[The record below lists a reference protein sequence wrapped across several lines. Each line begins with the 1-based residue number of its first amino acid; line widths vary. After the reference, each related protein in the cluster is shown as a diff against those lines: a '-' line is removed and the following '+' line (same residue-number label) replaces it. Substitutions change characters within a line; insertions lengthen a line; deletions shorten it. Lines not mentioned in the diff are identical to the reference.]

1 MKLSISTYGWRY
13 YPWHEFE
20 KIAGEAHYEGI
31 EIHDIREERITGEG
45 APFEQ
50 GQISHTLRRLASV
63 GIRIS
68 CVDVIANPADTEKAD
83 DCLDETLSA
92 ISFAAQVR
100 CSYVRLRAHAVDS
113 DVNVDDANVR
123 AFIEKVIKK
132 AEIAGITLLI
142 ETVGIYA
149 DTKRLQLLLDAFAR
163 DSLSALWDVH
173 HTCRFAGET
182 PQQTITNLGAYVK
195 HVHMKDSLLNDGK
208 VEYTLPGEGT
218 LPMGEIFNALRSVNY
233 NGFVCLEWDPA
244 WMTAIDDPYVVYT
257 HFAQYVKNNEPR
269 RNWQNHLYTNA
280 QGTGK
285 YVWKHDQLIDCTFPQ
300 VLDTMVREF
309 PDQLCFKYTTLD
321 YTRTYSQFRDD
332 VDKFARALIASGVT
346 PGSKVA
352 VWATNVPAWYITFW
366 AATKI
371 NATLV
376 TMNTA
381 YKIAEAEY
389 LLRQSD
395 THTLVMINGYRDSD
409 YVDTIRRLCPELD
422 ETKPEDGLHCKKL
435 PFLRNIVTVGFKMPG
450 AFTWDEFNERAALV
464 PLEEVYRRAAN
475 MKGDDVCNMQYTSGT
490 TGFPKG
496 VMLTHRGVVNN
507 GKCIGDRMDLSTA
520 DRMMIQV
527 PMFHCFGMVLSMT
540 ACMTHGATMCPLPYF
555 SPKPALECISRE
567 KITCFN
573 GVPTMFIAM
582 LSHPDFAKTD
592 FSHMRTGIMAGS
604 NCPESVMREAA
615 AKMHMTGIVS
625 VYGQTESSPGCTMSR
640 CYEDSLDVRTT
651 TVGCAL
657 PEIECRIVDPATNLE
672 VPPETQGEFV
682 ARGYNIMKGYY
693 KMPNATA
700 EVIDSEGW
708 LHTGDL
714 CIKDVNGNYR
724 VTGRLKDMIIR
735 GGENI
740 YPREIE
746 EFLITNPKISDVQVI
761 GVPDKQYGEEIMACV
776 IVKEG
781 ETLTE
786 DDVKNYVKSNM
797 ARHKVP
803 RYVWFMDKFIM
814 NDAGKIQKFRMIEKA
829 VEVFGLGD
837 R

>member
-1 MKLSISTYGWRY
+1 MKLSLSTYGWRDT
-13 YPWHEFE
+13 PWQEY
-20 KIAGEAHYEGI
+20 EALARELHYDGI
-31 EIHDIREERITGEG
+31 EIHDVKEARISGQG
-45 APFEQ
+45 APFEP
-50 GQISHTLRRLASV
+50 SSLSRTRRRLAGE
-63 GIRIS
+63 GIEIS
-68 CVDVIANPADTEKAD
+68 CLDALSNPADAAQYDKAVREGED
-83 DCLDETLSA
+83 LIVMAAALHCQCLRLRALSTGADETLE
-92 ISFAAQVR
+92 
-100 CSYVRLRAHAVDS
+100 DE
-113 DVNVDDANVR
+113 NVK
-123 AFIEKVIKK
+123 KVISALLGK
-132 AEIAGITLLI
+132 AEKAGVTLLI
-142 ETVGIYA
+142 ETAGIYA
-149 DTKRLQLLLDAFAR
+149 NSHRLQLLLDSFAA
-163 DSLSALWDVH
+163 DALCALWDVH
-173 HTCRFAGET
+173 NTCRFAGET
-182 PQQTITNLGAYVK
+182 PQDTITNLGAYVK
-195 HVHMKDSLLNDGK
+195 HVHIKDSRLENGE
-208 VEYTLPGEGT
+208 VEYMLPGEGE
-218 LPMGEIFNALRSVNY
+218 LPMNEIFMALRSISY
-233 NGFVCLEWDPA
+233 DGFASLEWDPA
-244 WMTAIDDPYVVYT
+244 WLSAIDDPSVVYA
-257 HFAQYVKNNEPR
+257 HFAQFVKLHEPR
-269 RNWQNHLYTNA
+269 THWKSRLYTSVA
-280 QGTGK
+280 GTGK

-332 VDKFARALIASGVT
+332 VDACARALISVGVK

-366 AATKI
+366 ATTKI

-395 THTLVMINGYRDSD
+395 THTLVMIDGYRDSN
-409 YVDTIRRLCPELD
+409 YVEIIQRLCPELAN
-422 ETKPEDGLHCKKL
+422 TKPEEGLHAKKL
-435 PFLRNIVTVGFKMPG
+435 PFLRNVITVGFKMPG
-450 AFTWDEFNERAALV
+450 AFGWDEFMSRQTLV
-464 PLEEVYRRAAN
+464 PLEEVARRAAA
-475 MKGDDVCNMQYTSGT
+475 MKGDDVANMQYTSGT

-527 PMFHCFGMVLSMT
+527 PMFHCFGMVLAMT
-540 ACMTHGATMCPLPYF
+540 ACMTHGTTMCPLPYF
-555 SPKPALECISRE
+555 SPKPALDCITRE
-567 KITCFN
+567 RITCFH

-615 AKMHMTGIVS
+615 DKMRMTGIVS

-640 CYEDSLDVRTT
+640 CYGDSLDVRTT

-657 PEIECRIVDPATNLE
+657 PEVECRIIDPQTGKELPAGQ
-672 VPPETQGEFV
+672 QGEFV
-682 ARGYNIMKGYY
+682 ARGYNVMKGYY
-693 KMPNATA
+693 KMPKATA
-700 EVIDSEGW
+700 ETIDQDGW

-714 CIKDVNGNYR
+714 CIKDENGNYR

-746 EFLITNPKISDVQVI
+746 EFLITHPAVSDVQVI

-781 ETLTE
+781 MTLTE
-786 DDVKNYVKSNM
+786 DEVKDYIKANM

-814 NDAGKIQKFRMIEKA
+814 NDAGKIQKFKMREKA
-829 VEVFGLGD
+829 VEVFGLEG
-837 R
+837 

>member
-1 MKLSISTYGWRY
+1 MKLSLSTYGWLSC
-13 YPWHEFE
+13 PWQEYE
-20 KIAGEAHYEGI
+20 IIARDMHYEGI
-31 EIHDIREERITGEG
+31 EIHDIREARLSGPG

-50 GQISHTLRRLASV
+50 ALISRTKRRMAAQR
-63 GIRIS
+63 IRIS
-68 CVDVIANPADTEKAD
+68 CVDALKNPADKEQFDACVKEAEE
-83 DCLDETLSA
+83 L
-92 ISFAAQVR
+92 ISFAAEVH
-100 CSYVRLRAHAVDS
+100 CEYIRLRARQTGLEASAEDE
-113 DVNVDDANVR
+113 NVR
-123 AFIEKVIKK
+123 RVIRAVIAKAEKV
-132 AEIAGITLLI
+132 GVTVLI
-142 ETVGIYA
+142 ETAGIYA
-149 DTKRLQLLLDAFAR
+149 DTARLAALLDSFAL
-163 DSLSALWDVH
+163 DSLNALWDVH
-173 HTCRFAGET
+173 NTCRFASET
-182 PQQTITNLGAYVK
+182 PQRTITNLGAYVK
-195 HVHMKDSLLNDGK
+195 HVHIKDSVMRGGE
-208 VEYTLPGEGT
+208 VEFMLPGEGD
-218 LPMGEIFNALRSVNY
+218 LPMDEVFSALRSISY
-233 NGFVCLEWDPA
+233 DGFLSLEWDPA
-244 WMTAIDDPYVVYT
+244 WLTDIDDPNVVYA
-257 HFAQYVKNNEPR
+257 HFAQFVKNHEPKTAWR
-269 RNWQNHLYTNA
+269 SRLYTSVA
-280 QGTGK
+280 GTGR

-321 YTRTYSQFRDD
+321 YTRTYAQFRDD
-332 VDKFARALIASGVT
+332 VDRCARALIAVGVK
-346 PGSKVA
+346 PGAKVA

-395 THTLVMINGYRDSD
+395 THTLVMIDGYRDSN
-409 YVDTIRRLCPELD
+409 YVDTIQRLCPELKD
-422 ETKPEDGLHCKKL
+422 TRPEDGLHSKKL
-435 PFLRNIVTVGFKMPG
+435 PFLRNIVTVGFRMDG
-450 AFTWDEFNERAALV
+450 CFTWDEFIAAGASV
-464 PLEEVYRRAAN
+464 PLEEVARRAAD
-475 MKGDDVCNMQYTSGT
+475 MKGDDVANMQYTSGT

-527 PMFHCFGMVLSMT
+527 PMFHCFGMVLAMT

-555 SPKPALECISRE
+555 SPGPALDCITRE
-567 KITCFN
+567 KITCFH

-582 LSHPDFAKTD
+582 LSHPDFPKTD

-604 NCPESVMREAA
+604 NCPESVMRQAA
-615 AKMHMTGIVS
+615 DQMHMTGIVS

-640 CYEDSLDVRTT
+640 CYDDSLDVRTT

-657 PEIECRIVDPATNLE
+657 PEVECRIVDPATGKELP
-672 VPPETQGEFV
+672 VGQQGEFV
-682 ARGYNIMKGYY
+682 ARGYNVMKGYY
-693 KMPNATA
+693 KMPNATS
-700 EVIDSEGW
+700 ETIDKDGW

-714 CIKDVNGNYR
+714 CIKDENGNYR

-746 EFLITNPKISDVQVI
+746 EFLITHPAVSDVQVI

-781 ETLTE
+781 MTLTE
-786 DDVKNYVKSNM
+786 DEVKDYVKANM

-803 RYVWFMDKFIM
+803 RYVWFMDRFIM
-814 NDAGKIQKFRMIEKA
+814 NDAGKIQKFKMREKA
-829 VEVFGLGD
+829 AQVFGLNG
-837 R
+837 

>member
-1 MKLSISTYGWRY
+1 MKLSLSTYGWRECA
-13 YPWHEFE
+13 WDEFE
-20 KIAGEAHYEGI
+20 TVARDLHYEGI
-31 EIHDIREERITGEG
+31 EIHDMNEARISGAG
-45 APFEQ
+45 APFAVTE
-50 GQISHTLRRLASV
+50 INRTVRRLAAE
-63 GIRIS
+63 GLRIS
-68 CVDVIANPADTEKAD
+68 CIDARSNPADAAQAD
-83 DCLDETLSA
+83 DCEAEIEKLLTYAGALHCE
-92 ISFAAQVR
+92 
-100 CSYVRLRAHAVDS
+100 YVRLRALPAGAEADIETE
-113 DVNVDDANVR
+113 NV
-123 AFIEKVIKK
+123 K
-132 AEIAGITLLI
+132 ALLSRVVKNAELAHVTLII
-142 ETVGIYA
+142 ETVGIFA
-149 DTKRLQLLLDAFAR
+149 DTARLAAVLDYFAR
-163 DSLSALWDVH
+163 DSVAALWDVH
-173 HTCRFAGET
+173 HTCRFGNET

-195 HVHMKDSLLNDGK
+195 HVHMKDSVLADGCVK
-208 VEYTLPGEGT
+208 YTLPGEGE
-218 LPMGEIFNALRSVNY
+218 LPMSDIFTALRSVSFD
-233 NGFVCLEWDPA
+233 GFCTLEWDPA
-244 WMTAIDDPYVVYT
+244 WEMSLDDPNLVYA
-257 HFAQYVKNNEPR
+257 HFVQFVKLNEPR
-269 RNWQNHLYTNA
+269 TSWQNRLYTSVA
-280 QGTGK
+280 GTGK

-321 YTRTYSQFRDD
+321 YTRTYAQFRDD
-332 VDKFARALIASGVT
+332 VDRCARALIAVGVK
-346 PGSKVA
+346 PGSKVT
-352 VWATNVPAWYITFW
+352 VWATNIPAWYITFW
-366 AATKI
+366 ATTKI
-371 NATLV
+371 RATLV

-395 THTLVMINGYRDSD
+395 THTLVMIDGYRDSN
-409 YVDTIRRLCPELD
+409 YVDIIKRLCPELENTD
-422 ETKPEDGLHCKKL
+422 PADGLHARKL
-435 PFLRNIVTVGFKMPG
+435 PFLRNVISVGFRMKG
-450 AFTWDEFNERAALV
+450 AYTWDEFLNCAANV
-464 PLEEVYRRAAN
+464 PLEEVTRRASE
-475 MKGDDVCNMQYTSGT
+475 MRGDDVCNMQYTSGT

-555 SPKPALECISRE
+555 SPKPALDCITRE

-615 AKMHMTGIVS
+615 DKMHMTGIVS

-640 CYEDSLDVRTT
+640 CYDDTLDVRTT

-657 PEIECRIVDPATNLE
+657 PEVECRIVDPATNKQL
-672 VPPETQGEFV
+672 PPGEQGEFV
-682 ARGYNIMKGYY
+682 ARGYNVMKGYY
-693 KMPNATA
+693 KMPDATR
-700 EVIDSEGW
+700 ETIDKDGW

-714 CIKDVNGNYR
+714 CIKNRDGSYR

-746 EFLITNPKISDVQVI
+746 EFLITHPDISDVQVI

-781 ETLTE
+781 LTLTE
-786 DDVKNYVKSNM
+786 DDVKNYVKANM

-803 RYVWFMDKFIM
+803 KYVWFTDKFIM
-814 NDAGKIQKFRMIEKA
+814 NDAGKIQKFKMIEKA
-829 VEVFGLGD
+829 VELFGLKG
-837 R
+837 

>member
-1 MKLSISTYGWRY
+1 MKLSISTYGWKQ
-13 YPWHEFE
+13 YPWREFE
-20 KIAGEAHYEGI
+20 KIAVDARYEGI
-31 EIHDIREERITGEG
+31 EIHDAREERISGEG
-45 APFEQ
+45 APFSPAQ
-50 GQISHTLRRLASV
+50 LGRTVRRLASEN
-63 GIRIS
+63 IRIS
-68 CVDVIANPADTEKAD
+68 CVDLIGNPADPKAFD
-83 DCLDETLSA
+83 ACVAEAMGS
-92 ISFAAQVR
+92 IEFAAKVR
-100 CSYVRLRAHAVDS
+100 CPYVRLRAHPVSAEAEK
-113 DVNVDDANVR
+113 DDENVR
-123 AFIEKVIKK
+123 AVIK
-132 AEIAGITLLI
+132 AVMPFAQRFRVTVLI
-142 ETVGIYA
+142 ETVGLYA
-149 DTKRLQLLLDAFAR
+149 DTKRLQSILDAFAL
-163 DSLSALWDVH
+163 DSLSALWDTH

-195 HVHMKDSLLNDGK
+195 HVHMKDSLVKDGE
-208 VEYTLPGEGT
+208 VEYTLPGEGD
-218 LPMGEIFNALRSVNY
+218 LPMAEIFNALRSVNY
-233 NGFVCLEWDPA
+233 AGFVCLEWDPK
-244 WMTAIDDPYVVYT
+244 WMTSIDDPYIVYT
-257 HFAQYVKNNEPR
+257 HFAQYVKNNEPKT
-269 RNWQNHLYTNA
+269 NWQTRLYTNK

-332 VDKFARALIASGVT
+332 VDRCARALIASGVT
-346 PGSKVA
+346 QGSKVA

-395 THTLVMINGYRDSD
+395 THTLVMIDGYRDSN
-409 YVDTIRRLCPELD
+409 YVDIIQRLCPELAD
-422 ETKPEDGLHCKKL
+422 TKPEEGLHAKKL
-435 PFLRNIVTVGFKMPG
+435 PFLRNVVTVGFKMPG
-450 AFTWDEFNERAALV
+450 AFTWEEFNERFSLV
-464 PLEEVYRRAAN
+464 PLEEVSRRAAG
-475 MKGDDVCNMQYTSGT
+475 MRGEDVCNMQYTSGT

-555 SPKPALECISRE
+555 SPKPALECVTRE

-615 AKMHMTGIVS
+615 EKMHMTGIVS

-651 TVGCAL
+651 TVGPAL
-657 PEIECRIVDPATNLE
+657 PEIECRIVDPATNKE
-672 VPPETQGEFV
+672 VPIGTQGEFV

-693 KMPNATA
+693 KMPAATA

-714 CIKDVNGNYR
+714 CIEDENGNYR

-746 EFLITNPKISDVQVI
+746 EFLITHPKVSDVQVI

-786 DDVKNYVKSNM
+786 DEVKDYVKANM

-803 RYVWFMDKFIM
+803 KYIWFMDKFIM
-814 NDAGKIQKFRMIEKA
+814 NDAGKIQKFKMREKA
-829 VEVFGLGD
+829 AEVFHLVG
-837 R
+837 